1 MEKVRS
7 GWKTLH
13 NEEPYNLY
21 SSPNIIRMIKKDMR
35 ESGHVACIG
44 EMRYIHKILVGSPK
58 ENRPLGRPGSRLEA
72 NIRRDIREGVDGI
85 YLVQNREQ

>member
-1 MEKVRS
+1 
-7 GWKTLH
+7 
-13 NEEPYNLY
+13 
-21 SSPNIIRMIKKDMR
+21 
-35 ESGHVACIG
+35 
-44 EMRYIHKILVGSPK
+44 MRYIHKILVGSPK